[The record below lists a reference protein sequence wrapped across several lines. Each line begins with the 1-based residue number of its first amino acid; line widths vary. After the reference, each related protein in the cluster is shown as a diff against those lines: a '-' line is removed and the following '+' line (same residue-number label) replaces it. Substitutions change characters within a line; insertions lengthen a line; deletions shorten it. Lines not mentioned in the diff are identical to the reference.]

1 VTRGLRAAVRLAAVL
16 ALGVLLSLA
25 VLELWM
31 RLQPRR
37 LFAEFDETLGF
48 RLEPLAEGEYRGV
61 SLLADNPHIR
71 TPVKIN
77 SLGIRGPERALAKP
91 AGARRVIV
99 LGDSFVVAL
108 EVPYEE
114 TVTALLEAR
123 AAAARGAPV
132 EAIALGMTSYG
143 QAQEWLWLARTGVPL
158 GPDVV
163 LLLVHLGNDVEDN
176 YMPFGTG
183 RSRPYYDLVGGVLV
197 QVGRPDRAAR
207 WKYAVATHLRSFI
220 LLREVGLRVAFLK
233 RAAGRAGLLNF
244 AAEKRVDPELA
255 DKQRRGWAL
264 TLALVREIARTSEA
278 AGALP
283 LVAWHGTF
291 PTGTEQEPADAIAAF
306 CAAQRLECLD
316 LHAALAGRAELF
328 VPGDEHWSA
337 RGHERVAE
345 LVWERWGPQL
355 TGEATAIPRRSRSAR

>member
-1 VTRGLRAAVRLAAVL
+1 VTRGRAAVRLATVL

-71 TPVKIN
+71 TAVKIN

-91 AGARRVIV
+91 PGARRVIV

-114 TVTALLEAR
+114 TVTARLEAR

-132 EAIALGMTSYG
+132 ETVALGMTSYG

-158 GPDVV
+158 APDVV

-183 RSRPYYDLVGGVLV
+183 R
-197 QVGRPDRAAR
+197 
-207 WKYAVATHLRSFI
+207 
-220 LLREVGLRVAFLK
+220 
-233 RAAGRAGLLNF
+233 
-244 AAEKRVDPELA
+244 
-255 DKQRRGWAL
+255 
-264 TLALVREIARTSEA
+264 
-278 AGALP
+278 
-283 LVAWHGTF
+283 
-291 PTGTEQEPADAIAAF
+291 
-306 CAAQRLECLD
+306 C
-316 LHAALAGRAELF
+316 
-328 VPGDEHWSA
+328 
-337 RGHERVAE
+337 
-345 LVWERWGPQL
+345 GP
-355 TGEATAIPRRSRSAR
+355 

>member
-1 VTRGLRAAVRLAAVL
+1 VRRALRAAGRLAAVL

-48 RLEPLAEGEYRGV
+48 RLEPGAEGEYRGV

-77 SLGIRGPERALAKP
+77 ALGIRGPERAIAKP
-91 AGARRVIV
+91 PGVRRLIV

-108 EVPYEE
+108 EVPYEQ
-114 TVTALLEAR
+114 TVTALLELR
-123 AAAARGAPV
+123 AAAARAAPV
-132 EAIALGMTSYG
+132 EGIALGMTSYG
-143 QAQEWLWLARTGVPL
+143 QAQEWLWLQRTGVPL
-158 GPDVV
+158 APDVV
-163 LLLVHLGNDVEDN
+163 LLMVHLGNDVEDN

-183 RSRPYYDLVGGVLV
+183 SSRPYYDLAGGALV
-197 QVGRPDRAAR
+197 QVGWPDRSAR
-207 WKYAVATHLRSFI
+207 WKYAVAKHLRSFI
-220 LLREVGLRVAFLK
+220 LLREVALRVAFLK

-244 AAEKRVDPELA
+244 AAGKRIDPELI

-264 TLALVREIARTSEA
+264 TLALIREIARTSEA

-291 PTGTEQEPADAIAAF
+291 PTGTEQTPAQAIAAF
-306 CAAQRLECLD
+306 CAAERLECLD
-316 LHAALAGRAELF
+316 LHAALTGRAELF
-328 VPGDEHWSA
+328 VPDDEHWSA
-337 RGHERVAE
+337 RGHERAAE
-345 LVWERWGPQL
+345 LVWQRWGREL
-355 TGEATAIPRRSRSAR
+355 AGDATSTPRRSRSAR